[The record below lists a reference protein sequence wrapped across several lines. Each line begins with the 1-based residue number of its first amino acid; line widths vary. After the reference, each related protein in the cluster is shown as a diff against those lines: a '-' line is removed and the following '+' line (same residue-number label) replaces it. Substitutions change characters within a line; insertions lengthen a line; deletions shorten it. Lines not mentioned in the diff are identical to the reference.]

1 MAAFVLGNGVSRR
14 EIDVDLLISRG
25 AVYGCN
31 ALYRTHRP
39 LVLVAT
45 DRVIAEEIQATGY
58 AQENRFYTRRPMPN
72 SGAQIIE
79 KAYHGFSSGPV
90 AVSIAARDGNQ
101 RIYLLGF
108 DMGPVEGRFNNIYAD
123 TPHYKPGIAEPT
135 YTGNWTKQIVR
146 VCQDFPDRQFFRVHG
161 ATTAEIPEFRA
172 VRNLHTLAVQDFLLR
187 LNTGEEL

>member
-1 MAAFVLGNGVSRR
+1 MAAFVLGNGVSRQG
-14 EIDVDLLISRG
+14 IDVDLLISRG

-45 DRVIAEEIQATGY
+45 DRAIAEEIQTTGY
-58 AQENRFYTRRPMPN
+58 AHQNRFYTRRPVPN

-79 KAYHGFSSGPV
+79 RAYHGFSSGPV
-90 AVSIAARDGNQ
+90 AISIAARDGNQ

-108 DMGPVEGRFNNIYAD
+108 DMGDIGGRFNNIYAD
-123 TPHYKPGIAEPT
+123 TPHYKPSFAEPT
-135 YTGNWTKQIVR
+135 YTGNWIKQITR
-146 VCQDFPDRQFFRVHG
+146 VCQDFPDQQFFRVHG
-161 ATTAEIPEFRA
+161 PTTANIPEFQSI
-172 VRNLHTLAVQDFLLR
+172 RNLRSLAVADFQTR